1 MSKSSFL
8 AALFVTGSALLA
20 TRPALAD
27 DAVVTVGGPIAPDGE
42 GRAWSSPPPPPRETT
57 QLARD
62 EEPGTR
68 STVRFAAG
76 PVGIGSKH
84 GLGFGAGAAVE
95 LGKGQLRFRV
105 AGTWGRGDA
114 LGPKAPGS
122 DGSLGVYQ
130 AELAMDPLRGSI
142 RPLLGLGLGVLH
154 AGRGEGRSGTA
165 GIATA
170 RFGADYILPIADVE
184 ARVGTQFTA
193 GILGPADDELRDMR
207 TFGLLDLH
215 LTIGF

>member
-1 MSKSSFL
+1 MPKSSFL
-8 AALFVTGSALLA
+8 VALLVTGSALLA

-42 GRAWSSPPPPPRETT
+42 ERHWSSPPPPPPETS
-57 QLARD
+57 LAR
-62 EEPGTR
+62 EEDPGAR

-84 GLGFGAGAAVE
+84 GLGFGAGASVE

-114 LGPKAPGS
+114 LGPRTEGS

-130 AELAMDPLRGSI
+130 AELAMDPMRGSF

-170 RFGADYILPIADVE
+170 RFGLDYILPITDVE
-184 ARVGTQFTA
+184 ARVGSQFTG